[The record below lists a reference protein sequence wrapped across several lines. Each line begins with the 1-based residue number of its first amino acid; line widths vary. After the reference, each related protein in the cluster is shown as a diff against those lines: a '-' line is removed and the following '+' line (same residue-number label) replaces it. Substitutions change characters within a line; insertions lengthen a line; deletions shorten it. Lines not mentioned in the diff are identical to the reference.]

1 MSSGASNFIESV
13 DGVFLLSIIISVFF
27 LVLITT
33 LMIVFVIKYNRKK
46 NPKATNVHSNSLL
59 EITWTVIPTILV
71 LILFW
76 YGWVGYKEMVDVPED
91 AMNIEVTAQMWKWQF
106 KYENGNVTDSLYV
119 PVNKAIKLTLT
130 SNDVNHAFFIPAF
143 RVKKDVYPGTQRIAW
158 FRANKV
164 GKYDIACAEYC
175 GLNHSYMYSKII
187 VMTESDFKNWLYGV
201 SDEDR
206 KLLEE
211 LTGGNE

>member
-1 MSSGASNFIESV
+1 MSSGASNFVESV
-13 DGVFLLSIIISVFF
+13 DSVFLLSIIISVFF

-33 LMIVFVIKYNRKK
+33 LMIYFVIKYNRKRNK
-46 NPKATNVHSNSLL
+46 KATNVHSNSLL

-91 AMNIEVTAQMWKWQF
+91 AMTVEVTAQMWKWQF
-106 KYENGNVTDSLYV
+106 KYETGKVTDSLYV

-143 RVKKDVYPGTQRIAW
+143 RVKKDVYPGTQRTTW
-158 FRANKV
+158 FRANKL
-164 GKYDIACAEYC
+164 GEYDIACAEYC
-175 GLNHSYMYSKII
+175 GLNHSYMYSKIF
-187 VMTESDFKNWLYGV
+187 VMPEAEFKNWLYGV